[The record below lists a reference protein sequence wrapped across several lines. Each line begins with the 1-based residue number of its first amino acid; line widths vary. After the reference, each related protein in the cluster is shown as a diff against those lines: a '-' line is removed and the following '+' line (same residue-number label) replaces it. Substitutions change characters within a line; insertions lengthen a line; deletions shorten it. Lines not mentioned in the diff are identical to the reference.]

1 MYVCMYVSISV
12 FQFIPPLLTPGNHRI
27 AFYIYNFICFVDQF
41 ICTPFSFLSWCVLDT
56 SG

>member
-1 MYVCMYVSISV
+1 MSTSV